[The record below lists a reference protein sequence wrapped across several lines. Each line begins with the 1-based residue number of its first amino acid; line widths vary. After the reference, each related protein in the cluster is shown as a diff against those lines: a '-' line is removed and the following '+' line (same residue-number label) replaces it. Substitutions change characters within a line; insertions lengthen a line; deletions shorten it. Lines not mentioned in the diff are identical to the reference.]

1 MEKIKIGNSEELYEI
16 VSIQP
21 VDTGV
26 LQIVFADAMPQVLG
40 GDIILYTAGDVEAT
54 VLSGYDILLMQEGK
68 TVQLAQHDSG
78 SWPIDPPE
86 PQRPLYAQ
94 LLEQMAVL
102 REEQAVYSR
111 AAMFAAVSF
120 SDEQALQVPELY
132 ECWSGDGVAYKTGV
146 RLNYNGIM
154 YKVLQNHTSQQG
166 WTPDT
171 APSLYVKVLVE
182 NPEVIP
188 KWEQTLSTNGYA
200 RGDKVSHNGTIWES
214 LVDNNVWEPGTVGTE
229 SLWKEV
235 EAQ

>member
-1 MEKIKIGNSEELYEI
+1 
-16 VSIQP
+16 
-21 VDTGV
+21 
-26 LQIVFADAMPQVLG
+26 
-40 GDIILYTAGDVEAT
+40 
-54 VLSGYDILLMQEGK
+54 
-68 TVQLAQHDSG
+68 
-78 SWPIDPPE
+78 
-86 PQRPLYAQ
+86 
-94 LLEQMAVL
+94 
-102 REEQAVYSR
+102 
-111 AAMFAAVSF
+111 MFAAVSF